1 MTITLDASDLPATR
15 TSLGANDAAN
25 LTTGTLADARFPATL
40 PAASGANLTALTSAN
55 LTGALPAISG
65 AALTSL
71 NATNLGSGTVPDAR
85 FPATLP
91 AASGVNLT
99 ALNAS
104 NISSGTVPVARLGS
118 GSPGSGNFLRGDGS
132 WQAVGGSAGYELLST
147 VTASSA
153 SAATFGTS
161 LFTASHRSYVLD
173 MNGCTNGTDNAEVR
187 LEFGIGSTPTFGST
201 AQMAATVDVVMNS
214 GSHSAAGLNGLN
226 FVKLLLSSD
235 SSGDGGWGG
244 RFVVLDPLTADKSH
258 YHWHMHYT
266 GSGGFSDRR
275 SRTGVGFSDTTNAL
289 TALRIVTN
297 SGTFSGNFRLYGIAA

>member
-1 MTITLDASDLPATR
+1 MTITLDAGDKAASRA
-15 TSLGANDAAN
+15 SLGANDAAN
-25 LTTGTLADARFPATL
+25 LTTGTLPDARFPATL
-40 PAASGANLTALTSAN
+40 PAASGENLTALTSAN
-55 LTGALPAISG
+55 LTGALPAVSG
-65 AALTSL
+65 AALTAL
-71 NATNLGSGTVPDAR
+71 
-85 FPATLP
+85 PATLP
-91 AASGVNLT
+91 ASSGVNLT
-99 ALNAS
+99 ALNGS
-104 NISSGTVPVARLGS
+104 NISSGSVPVARLES

-132 WQAVGGSAGYELLST
+132 WQPAGGSAGYELLST

-187 LEFGIGSTPTFGST
+187 LEFGTGSTPTFGTT
-201 AQMAATVDVVMNS
+201 AMMAGTFETVMNS
-214 GSHSAAGLNGLN
+214 GSHSGGSLNGLN

-244 RFVVLDPLTADKSH
+244 RFTVLDPLTADKSH
-258 YHWHMHYT
+258 FHWHMHYT
-266 GSGGFSDRR
+266 GTGGFSDRR
-275 SRTGVGFSDTTNAL
+275 ARIGVGFSDTTNAL

>member
-1 MTITLDASDLPATR
+1 MTITLDASDKAASR
-15 TSLGANDAAN
+15 ASLGANDASN
-25 LTTGTLADARFPATL
+25 LTTGTLPDARF
-40 PAASGANLTALTSAN
+40 
-55 LTGALPAISG
+55 GALPAVSG

-99 ALNAS
+99 ALNGS

-132 WQAVGGSAGYELLST
+132 WQPAGGSAGYELLST

-187 LEFGIGSTPTFGST
+187 LEFGTGSTPTFGTT
-201 AQMAATVDVVMNS
+201 AMMAGTFETVMNS
-214 GSHSAAGLNGLN
+214 GSHSGGSLNGLN

-244 RFVVLDPLTADKSH
+244 RFTVLDPLTADKSH
-258 YHWHMHYT
+258 FHWHMHYT
-266 GSGGFSDRR
+266 GTGGFSDRR
-275 SRTGVGFSDTTNAL
+275 ARIGVGFSDTTNAL